1 MRVRVTLNLNGRVFT
16 ETVEALDYQDAK
28 DIAKRRNSK
37 SARVIA
43 VTAVYG

>member
-1 MRVRVTLNLNGRVFT
+1 VKVRVTLNLNGRVFT
-16 ETVEALDYQDAK
+16 DIIEARDYQDAK